1 MTNDLTENELR
12 VMQYI
17 DEVMRA
23 EGITYEKMSQENVF
37 PQISIPELVKSLG
50 MTPGEPKEALESLE
64 KKEYISKFRI
74 TDTLDFIIHV
84 NEKWFKRKG
93 A

>member
-1 MTNDLTENELR
+1 MKSDLSENELR
-12 VMQYI
+12 IMQYI
-17 DEVMRA
+17 DDMMIE
-23 EGITYEKMSQENVF
+23 EGITFEKMSQENVF

-84 NEKWFKRKG
+84 NEKWFKQKE

>member
-1 MTNDLTENELR
+1 MKNDLTENELR

-23 EGITYEKMSQENVF
+23 EGITYEKMSQEDVF
-37 PQISIPELVKSLG
+37 LQISIPEFNKSLG
-50 MTPGEPKEALESLE
+50 IEVRIEEALESLA
-64 KKEYISKFRI
+64 KKDYIRKFRK
-74 TDTLDFIIHV
+74 THTGDFEIYVHK
-84 NEKWFKRKG
+84 KWFKRKG